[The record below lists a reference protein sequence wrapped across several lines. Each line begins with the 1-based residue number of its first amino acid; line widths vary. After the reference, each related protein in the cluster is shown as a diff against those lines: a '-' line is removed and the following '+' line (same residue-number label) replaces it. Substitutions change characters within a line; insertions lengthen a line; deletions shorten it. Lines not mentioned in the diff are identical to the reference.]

1 MRRENHL
8 CLTPV
13 KRATICAWLILQGP
27 TTSLG
32 FAVQVFKK
40 KKKQLVSWRIDGSGG
55 EWMYFER
62 QSPKKKEKE
71 GKTQQ
76 KDEVRLNSEPCEK
89 NGLTHTKR
97 RFRKV
102 KETRDKLES
111 GVGGEQQRERE
122 AVSGACVLGNVI
134 GRRGSQEE

>member
-1 MRRENHL
+1 MFDPSEKSDDMRL
-8 CLTPV
+8 ADLTGADNIFGV
-13 KRATICAWLILQGP
+13 RC
-27 TTSLG
+27 TSL
-32 FAVQVFKK
+32 KK

-102 KETRDKLES
+102 KETKDKLES
-111 GVGGEQQRERE
+111 GVGEQQRERE